1 MGLGILQSRSYV
13 VVLERELGM
22 WVKSQ
27 EVSSRF
33 GDIDRKRKRPE
44 AVTQRHYCPIWGGA
58 AGSVE
63 GGALKPYP

>member
-1 MGLGILQSRSYV
+1 
-13 VVLERELGM
+13 M

-33 GDIDRKRKRPE
+33 GDIDRKRERPE
-44 AVTQRHYCPIWGGA
+44 DVTQRHYCPIWGGA

>member
-1 MGLGILQSRSYV
+1 MGILQSRSCAV
-13 VVLERELGM
+13 ALERELGM

-33 GDIDRKRKRPE
+33 GDIERKRERPE
-44 AVTQRHYCPIWGGA
+44 DVTQRHYCPIWSRA